1 MEVIIMYDD
10 IVNEL
15 VRFNPYH
22 HVNEPYDMLLFDI
35 LQALK
40 HDEDLANRL
49 NTLILNKE
57 WQEED

>member
-1 MEVIIMYDD
+1 MYDD